1 MNLFVNVSISK
12 KELKRTFDI
21 IDRSKNGRVRLEDIK
36 NIVSLISKD
45 EDEDMEL
52 EEEVESGKLKDI
64 FEEVK
69 EKLEKKNIT
78 LETVVYD

>member
-1 MNLFVNVSISK
+1 
-12 KELKRTFDI
+12 
-21 IDRSKNGRVRLEDIK
+21 
-36 NIVSLISKD
+36 VSLISKD